1 MDSLRSRTGPRIARG
16 MLWGI
21 ALIGATFGV
30 PSAAPAMQAVVPA
43 PVTPRPPFP
52 VGEALEYDVHVAR
65 GGDVGKGQM
74 RVEGPVMEQGVRT
87 WRLVFDMDAGKGPV
101 RAIDRTI
108 SWLDP
113 ARFAVLRFEK
123 TERHPL
129 SRSEESVTMDLA
141 AGTWNQRGE
150 PRSHRLG
157 SPLPLDELSFI
168 YFLRT
173 LPLTRDTT
181 FRFNR
186 HFNAERNPT
195 IVHVKGEELVETPVG
210 IFRTRVVEMLVR
222 DPKRYRG
229 TGLIRFNIDVADCH
243 VPVRIRSSMPILGVT
258 TLTLTGWVSPPRYPG
273 AMSCDE

>member
-1 MDSLRSRTGPRIARG
+1 MPRRIA
-16 MLWGI
+16 L
-21 ALIGATFGV
+21 ALILGAVIG
-30 PSAAPAMQAVVPA
+30 APRAGLAMQATVPVPA
-43 PVTPRPPFP
+43 APRPPFP
-52 VGEALEYDVHVAR
+52 IGEALEYSVHVAR
-65 GGDVGKGQM
+65 GGEVGKGQM

-101 RAIDRTI
+101 RAVDRTI

-129 SRSEESVTMDLA
+129 SRSEEFITMDLA
-141 AGTWNQRGE
+141 AGTWSQRGE

-173 LPLTRDTT
+173 IPLTRDTT
-181 FRFNR
+181 FRFDR
-186 HFNAERNPT
+186 HFDAERNPT
-195 IVHVKGEELVETPVG
+195 MVHVRGEELVETPVG
-210 IFRTRVVEMLVR
+210 IFRTRVVEMHVR

-229 TGLIRFNIDVADCH
+229 VGIIRFNLDIADCH
-243 VPVRIRSSMPILGVT
+243 VPVRIRSSMPILGAT
-258 TLTLTGWVSPPRYPG
+258 TLTLIGWVSPPRYPG